1 MLLFKPSFFRRTPY
15 KFENLADFLCS
26 NGYVVFDKELICLG
40 MDGML
45 KMFASHV
52 WLGWIVE
59 HQSVI
64 YWNSFLR

>member
-1 MLLFKPSFFRRTPY
+1 MLLFKPPFFRRTPY
-15 KFENLADFLCS
+15 FENLADFLSS
-26 NGYVVFDKELICLG
+26 NGSVVFDKEIICLG